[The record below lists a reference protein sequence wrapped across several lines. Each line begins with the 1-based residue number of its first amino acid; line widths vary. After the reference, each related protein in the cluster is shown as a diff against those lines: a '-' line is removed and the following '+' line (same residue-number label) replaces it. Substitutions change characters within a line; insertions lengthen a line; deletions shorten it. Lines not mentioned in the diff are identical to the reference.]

1 MLTRSVSHVSVIQT
15 RSVLL
20 SSTKQITSSIFGA
33 SDMVLVSVKLGTN
46 SDFRGCNSAKGT
58 LVKLLKLILVKW
70 FLDLKA

>member
-1 MLTRSVSHVSVIQT
+1 MLARSVSHVSVIQK

-33 SDMVLVSVKLGTN
+33 SDIVLVSVKLGIN

-58 LVKLLKLILVKW
+58 LVKLLKLHW
-70 FLDLKA
+70 